1 MIKDFQ
7 NENTNSP
14 STTTTPFFISPGRTV
29 LISLRRDS
37 SQVGTQAR
45 FILLCMVQ
53 EMLSTLG
60 KEHGDQDRGLWSD
73 CTLLAEYLV
82 CPQQEGTSPSGRRE
96 TTSCPVPLQHAL
108 RSLKG
113 PYH

>member
-1 MIKDFQ
+1 MIKD
-7 NENTNSP
+7 ENTNSP
-14 STTTTPFFISPGRTV
+14 STTTTPFFILPGRTV

-45 FILLCMVQ
+45 FILLNPRMVQ

-60 KEHGDQDRGLWSD
+60 KEHRDQDRGLWSD

-96 TTSCPVPLQHAL
+96 TTSCPIPLQHAL